1 MPSRFWQS
9 IRAAITIGSRRC
21 RRACNP
27 AVASS
32 QRRRRPPTPFAI
44 TPSRRPR
51 IDGII
56 DLGEHPAFDAF
67 VTAQSFIARTTA
79 HRIRLDVFLT
89 AEMAPE
95 YSRSRIARMIRAG
108 AVTINGAPAGDPAHP
123 LRPGNRVEV
132 AAPSAPEPKVAAD
145 NTLIEIPDIT
155 ILHADEEVIS
165 GRQANR
171 DGRACRARKSR
182 ADTGRQAAG
191 PVSRIGR
198 DGRAG
203 RRHAPRN
210 RPSAGQGHL
219 GRDGGRTHALRP
231 DVAVAA
237 IQGSHRAQGLSGGG
251 AGDRRAGRA
260 CRLASAGAPS
270 DRAHAHLDAFARR
283 ARPSRGSRFCDVSNR
298 PAQPDA
304 ASTLVRA
311 MPATGRTHQIRV
323 HLAWNRPSMSRR
335 SALWAGGGRRCRP
348 IQSPGAACLRAQ
360 VRSSAIGSIDPRD
373 RASAD
378 FAAYLAERSAMP
390 QAGTILAWLG
400 LD

>member
-1 MPSRFWQS
+1 L
-9 IRAAITIGSRRC
+9 AADDAGGPATPPLHRRNDED
-21 RRACNP
+21 A
-27 AVASS
+27 
-32 QRRRRPPTPFAI
+32 RPPHLRLLLEQTP
-44 TPSRRPR
+44 

-123 LRPGNRVEV
+123 LRPGDRVEV

-155 ILHADEEVIS
+155 ILHADEEVIVVDKPIGMVVHAAPGSHAPTLVDRLLARFPELAAMAEPDGVMRPGIVHRLDKDTS
-165 GRQANR
+165 GVMVVARTPYARMSLSRQFKDRTVRKVYLAAVRGIVAR
-171 DGRACRARKSR
+171 DELVVSRPLGRHPTERTRISTRSR
-182 ADTGRQAAG
+182 APREAVTRLSVLRRFEPAG
-191 PVSRIGR
+191 
-198 DGRAG
+198 
-203 RRHAPRN
+203 
-210 RPSAGQGHL
+210 SA
-219 GRDGGRTHALRP
+219 
-231 DVAVAA
+231 
-237 IQGSHRAQGLSGGG
+237 
-251 AGDRRAGRA
+251 
-260 CRLASAGAPS
+260 
-270 DRAHAHLDAFARR
+270 
-283 ARPSRGSRFCDVSNR
+283 
-298 PAQPDA
+298 DA

-323 HLAWNRPSMSRR
+323 HLASIGHPCLGDRLYGRAADGDAGPFNRQALHAFALEFDHPR
-335 SALWAGGGRRCRP
+335 S
-348 IQSPGAACLRAQ
+348 GASIRAI
-360 VRSSAIGSIDPRD
+360 APLP
-373 RASAD
+373 AD